1 MVTRRATT
9 GTRRQQV
16 AFALG
21 RLAIRDRLIP
31 GLARDLAEFFFEQA
45 REQSGPWSRTH
56 VFQTRI
62 RRNIRLAEAPSFG
75 QSIFDYSPNSHGA
88 EDYRQLVRE
97 LLGEAQVD

>member
-1 MVTRRATT
+1 MTIRPIRSIGDPILREVTRDVDA
-9 GTRRQQV
+9 
-16 AFALG
+16 
-21 RLAIRDRLIP
+21 
-31 GLARDLAEFFFEQA
+31 FFEQA

-97 LLGEAQVD
+97 LLGEAQVG